1 MFGEPTLSSSF
12 LAIPILGYKKKLYLC
27 SLKLFIMEQI
37 IINVEDKSILN
48 SLRKILNSLNGV
60 SIVKQKKKRKTGL
73 DEAIEDVKAGRVYTA
88 ENSEE
93 MFKHILG

>member
-1 MFGEPTLSSSF
+1 
-12 LAIPILGYKKKLYLC
+12 
-27 SLKLFIMEQI
+27 MEQI
-37 IINVEDKSILN
+37 LINVEDKSILN

-88 ENSEE
+88 EDSEE

>member
-1 MFGEPTLSSSF
+1 
-12 LAIPILGYKKKLYLC
+12 
-27 SLKLFIMEQI
+27 MEQI

-88 ENSEE
+88 EDSEE

>member
-1 MFGEPTLSSSF
+1 
-12 LAIPILGYKKKLYLC
+12 
-27 SLKLFIMEQI
+27 MEQI
-37 IINVEDKSILN
+37 IINVEDRSILN

-60 SIVKQKKKRKTGL
+60 TIVKPQKKRKTGL

-88 ENSEE
+88 KNSEE

>member
-1 MFGEPTLSSSF
+1 MHSHHAGAFFCCSE
-12 LAIPILGYKKKLYLC
+12 KMLYLC

-73 DEAIEDVKAGRVYTA
+73 DEAIEDVKAGRVYKA
-88 ENSEE
+88 RSVEDLMAQLNA
-93 MFKHILG
+93 

>member
-1 MFGEPTLSSSF
+1 MRVHFFCCSE
-12 LAIPILGYKKKLYLC
+12 KMLYLC
-27 SLKLFIMEQI
+27 TLKANNMEQI
-37 IINVEDKSILN
+37 IINVEDKSILR

-60 SIVKQKKKRKTGL
+60 TIAKPARKRKTGL
-73 DEAIEDVKAGRVYTA
+73 DEAIEDVKEGRVYSA

>member
-1 MFGEPTLSSSF
+1 
-12 LAIPILGYKKKLYLC
+12 
-27 SLKLFIMEQI
+27 MEQI

-88 ENSEE
+88 KNSEE

>member
-1 MFGEPTLSSSF
+1 
-12 LAIPILGYKKKLYLC
+12 
-27 SLKLFIMEQI
+27 MEQI

>member
-1 MFGEPTLSSSF
+1 
-12 LAIPILGYKKKLYLC
+12 
-27 SLKLFIMEQI
+27 MEQI
-37 IINVEDKSILN
+37 IINVEDKSILR

-60 SIVKQKKKRKTGL
+60 SIEKPIKKRKSGL

-88 ENSEE
+88 ENSKE

>member
-1 MFGEPTLSSSF
+1 
-12 LAIPILGYKKKLYLC
+12 
-27 SLKLFIMEQI
+27 MEQI

-48 SLRKILNSLNGV
+48 SLLKILNSLNGV

>member
-1 MFGEPTLSSSF
+1 MRPPAGRIFFCNRE
-12 LAIPILGYKKKLYLC
+12 KMLYLC

>member
-1 MFGEPTLSSSF
+1 MIF

>member
-1 MFGEPTLSSSF
+1 MHSHPRVHFFCCRE
-12 LAIPILGYKKKLYLC
+12 KKLYLC
-27 SLKLFIMEQI
+27 TLKLFIMEQI

-88 ENSEE
+88 KNSEE

>member
-1 MFGEPTLSSSF
+1 M
-12 LAIPILGYKKKLYLC
+12 YLC

-48 SLRKILNSLNGV
+48 SLLKILNSLNGV